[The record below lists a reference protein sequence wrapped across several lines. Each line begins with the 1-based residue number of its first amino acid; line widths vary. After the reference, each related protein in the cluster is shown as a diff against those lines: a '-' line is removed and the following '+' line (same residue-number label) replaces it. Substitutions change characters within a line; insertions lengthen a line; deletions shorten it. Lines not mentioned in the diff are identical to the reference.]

1 MQSSPANQHTDSV
14 LIGKWR
20 MPGKS
25 QSKPSPVSRKPLSSQ
40 SLRGRSHYR
49 ATDIGH
55 LTHPIVMMA
64 LDPPSVASR
73 PADLNP
79 ASHTINR
86 PATSRPTLI
95 RPQATLSPKSSLANI
110 GKKRRASQELAATSD
125 CETNPTKRPNRS
137 ERDGNAHF
145 TQVESRHAKV
155 ELGESMC
162 HTSSSTRHSANQLN
176 RQHSATGMSYTEP
189 PYASNACRGMSKER

>member
-1 MQSSPANQHTDSV
+1 MQSSPSNQHTNSV
-14 LIGKWR
+14 LPGKWR

-25 QSKPSPVSRKPLSSQ
+25 QSKPSPNSRKPLSSQ
-40 SLRGRSHYR
+40 SLRGRSHHR
-49 ATDIGH
+49 ATDMGH

-64 LDPPSVASR
+64 LEPPPVASR

-79 ASHTINR
+79 APHTIIR
-86 PATSRPTLI
+86 PAASRPTPI
-95 RPQATLSPKSSLANI
+95 RPEATLPPESSLANT

-125 CETNPTKRPNRS
+125 CETNPTKRHNRS

-145 TQVESRHAKV
+145 TQVESRHTNAA
-155 ELGESMC
+155 LGESMF

-176 RQHSATGMSYTEP
+176 RQHSATGVSYTEP